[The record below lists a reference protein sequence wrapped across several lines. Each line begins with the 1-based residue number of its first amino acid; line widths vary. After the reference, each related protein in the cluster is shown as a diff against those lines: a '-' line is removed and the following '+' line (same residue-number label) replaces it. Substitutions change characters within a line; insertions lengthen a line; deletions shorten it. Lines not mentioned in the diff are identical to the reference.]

1 MRSSWVSQRWWGHS
15 RSSHF
20 DEVGWRGVCGC
31 CSRVKVIMGLQR
43 RKRGRRGPLLTS
55 CLPCMNDHRVVART
69 SACTGRHLCNHHWVV
84 LTIGYPLGLNDTNGP
99 MAWNQCESVSGELIK
114 ASTLLDHYCVVI
126 LHCRVKKMVE
136 HLCNT
141 QCVYPSHSNT
151 HAFVHLKGALA
162 FNAGISHRSS
172 AFPLLIQWTN
182 ESSGKGTE
190 QPHTQHHTLACAFK
204 HRPFFF

>member
-31 CSRVKVIMGLQR
+31 CSRVKVIMGLRR

-55 CLPCMNDHRVVART
+55 CLPCMNDHGVVART
-69 SACTGRHLCNHHWVV
+69 SASTGHHHRVV

-99 MAWNQCESVSGELIK
+99 MAWNQCESVSGQLIK

-126 LHCRVKKMVE
+126 LHCRVKKRLSICAIHSQYDHVCTPPIQTRT
-136 HLCNT
+136 HLSISRERLHLMLEFPIAPAHFPC
-141 QCVYPSHSNT
+141 SSNELMSLLAKVQNSRT
-151 HAFVHLKGALA
+151 H
-162 FNAGISHRSS
+162 NI
-172 AFPLLIQWTN
+172 P
-182 ESSGKGTE
+182 
-190 QPHTQHHTLACAFK
+190 LACAFK
-204 HRPFFF
+204 HGPFFF